1 MHTSSKIPGEY
12 NHTIFHYRKN
22 IIGRITEKNEN
33 YDLMTA
39 VMICLGK
46 SDGENYSGVLKLLD
60 VLLSSEKD
68 PEEKCRILENEFGIE
83 MTKNLESEVSE
94 LCNLSQGIVN
104 QTIVDAIRSLMETL
118 KLTVE
123 QAMIALKIPEA
134 DRPKYR
140 AMLDK

>member
-1 MHTSSKIPGEY
+1 MTE
-12 NHTIFHYRKN
+12 KN

>member
-1 MHTSSKIPGEY
+1 
-12 NHTIFHYRKN
+12 
-22 IIGRITEKNEN
+22 
-33 YDLMTA
+33 MTA

-104 QTIVDAIRSLMETL
+104 QTIVDAIRNLTETL

-123 QAMIALKIPEA
+123 QAMIALKIPES
-134 DRPKYR
+134 DCPKYR